1 MSLFSW
7 LPCLSLETVCGNQ
20 NSSWAKNQ
28 TDHTYSY
35 LTHGRVR
42 FHRDS
47 TRAAV
52 RPNSLNGSVHS
63 ADLEGQPGIGAGPSA
78 PRTAPAAT
86 LPDPALSGPFLSP
99 PPSQPSSSSALL
111 FLSPTPPQPFLSSA
125 FLLLN
130 PSAPQSSSSSAFF
143 LSSPPPP
150 PCSFSDFLLL
160 SPPLPRV
167 PAEFTHTRIAL
178 RVWITLKRQRNWGAL
193 RHRSFSTYICLN
205 CL

>member
-1 MSLFSW
+1 MFQSFISACRLKISVNRCFIAILSAISACHCF
-7 LPCLSLETVCGNQ
+7 LGCPPCPLKPSVGIRII
-20 NSSWAKNQ
+20 SWAKNQ

-63 ADLEGQPGIGAGPSA
+63 VDLEGQPGIGAGPSA
-78 PRTAPAAT
+78 PRTGPAAT
-86 LPDPALSGPFLSP
+86 LPDPVLSGPSLSP

-130 PSAPQSSSSSAFF
+130 PSAPQSSSSSA
-143 LSSPPPP
+143 
-150 PCSFSDFLLL
+150 LLL
-160 SPPLPRV
+160 LR
-167 PAEFTHTRIAL
+167 PAPSQTSSSLALLCLGYQPNSHTPE
-178 RVWITLKRQRNWGAL
+178 
-193 RHRSFSTYICLN
+193 
-205 CL
+205 